1 LLVLGLIAVVAV
13 VVVAATAGAAG
24 AAATGEKEEAM
35 TTLEYFLTE
44 SKPMLSN
51 EDDFFVH

>member
-1 LLVLGLIAVVAV
+1 MLGLIAV
-13 VVVAATAGAAG
+13 VVVAATA
-24 AAATGEKEEAM
+24 AATATAGEKEEAI